1 MDSHL
6 AEMNLICQQMDDP
19 NDLFPKNI
27 KVSYCGFTLTRK
39 EKGNHSFS
47 FVVISV
53 DLSLTFS

>member
-6 AEMNLICQQMDDP
+6 AEMNLMCQQMDDSS
-19 NDLFPKNI
+19 DLLPKNI
-27 KVSYCGFTLTRK
+27 KVSYCGFALTRK

-47 FVVISV
+47 FMVISV